1 MNANTQSMLFTAV
14 AATIAFLIGGWP
26 AVFVILVLGVLE
38 VSLSFDNAVVNAS
51 ILKNWGPVWRQRFL
65 TWGMLIAVFGMRFI
79 FPIAIVSIT
88 AGLSPFETLS
98 LATDNPKEYEQ
109 QLINVHHEIAAFGG
123 VFLLMV
129 FLKFFIDESKDH
141 HWIDFIEEPLAK
153 IGKLDMVQ
161 SIITLLVLCYV
172 ATLLPDA
179 KQMEFMIAGVWGLV
193 TYVFVDGIGSL
204 LDSDDE
210 SDSTGP
216 RIVKEGIAGFLYLEL
231 LDASFSFDG
240 TIAAFAITNNIYI
253 IMLGLGVGAMFVR
266 SMTIQLVENN
276 TLSNY
281 RYLEHAAFWAIG
293 ALAIIMIMGAHIHI
307 SEIITGCIGA
317 TMIGI
322 GVIHSIIANKKEA

>member
-1 MNANTQSMLFTAV
+1 MNANTQSVLFTAC
-14 AATIAFLIGGWP
+14 ASIAAFLLGGWP
-26 AVFVILVLGVLE
+26 AVFVILVLGILE
-38 VSLSFDNAVVNAS
+38 ISLSFDNAVVNAS

-79 FPIAIVSIT
+79 FPIAIVSVT
-88 AGLSPFETLS
+88 AGLTPFETLS

-109 QLINVHHEIAAFGG
+109 KLINVHHEIAAFGG

-129 FLKFFIDESKDH
+129 FLKFFIDESKDN
-141 HWIDFIEEPLAK
+141 HWIAVIERPLAK
-153 IGKLDMVQ
+153 VGKLDMVQ

-172 ATLLPDA
+172 ASLLPA
-179 KQMEFMIAGVWGLV
+179 TKQMEFIVAGIWGLV
-193 TYVFVDGIGSL
+193 TYVCVDGIGNI
-204 LDSDDE
+204 LDSDEDA
-210 SDSTGP
+210 DTGP
-216 RIVKEGIAGFLYLEL
+216 RIVKEGIAGFMYLEL